1 MVVLRVGDRIWVPSI
16 DSTCQ
21 LPLGAEVL
29 AVEASG
35 KVTVRD
41 DENQIH
47 ELDIETRVRLMDA
60 TAIHP
65 PADLIEIVDLH
76 EAAILRTLFVRYKNN
91 DVYSNAGR
99 VLIAINPFEEL
110 PIYSKAFALSYSQRR
125 LGELPSHIFATV
137 EDVQQRAIMYER
149 CQSLIFTGE
158 TGSGKTKNARYAI
171 EFMTQD
177 QNEMSVQILN
187 ALDVIQA
194 FGNACTS
201 SNNNA
206 SRLSVNTN
214 IFYDSNGHIDGVCF
228 NTYTLESGRTVR
240 YDLASSNFHVFYSFL
255 ENISERERSE
265 FQLTSNPNDYFL
277 LSQGIS
283 TKTLSSVGPTLFNL
297 HESLTTCQ
305 FSAEDIRQ
313 VTSILAILLHF
324 GNLRYKQ
331 TVDGVQISDQ
341 KQIDLIARLLYVN
354 TDLLSRLLTQQ
365 SKTIANEKVTRPL
378 QLTEALNV
386 RDSLIKNIY
395 GGLLS
400 ALVQRLNVQLN
411 TNSVDNDNRRQVSV
425 VDSRGFESL
434 HHNRFDQLV
443 ANFTNEALYHTFVR
457 NIKLEQAQYD
467 SQKIGW
473 IPLELEDNF
482 AVVDLLAAE
491 RIGLL
496 RLIETESEDPQSSDS
511 SLLRQFDVHH
521 GENSSAY
528 AKPAVELSRVFGV
541 RHFVGPAI
549 RYTTG
554 DWVDNRRDFLGDAI
568 QQLSRTSDCNWL
580 RVIAK
585 LPKRAPI
592 DEVDELIKR
601 LETSQTNFVRCIRP
615 NRQAKSKYF
624 DRSVVFDQM
633 RSFDLIGTVR
643 FEAAAFPVC
652 NDYTSFVDRFRGLVP
667 GIEPS
672 NRTDCVHAA
681 GTILSVILGVDADF
695 RLGKTRVFMKNTDFV
710 ALEREREKMRDYYAT
725 TIQKHTRGIL
735 QRRRF
740 EIMRKSTICIQRA
753 WRSAYQRS
761 RYSEILKGI
770 NRLQAT
776 LRAQQLVVNLA
787 TLRQNIVRKKMQ
799 MSETDDFQAI
809 ARGFLFRQSIVSLET
824 LAEFRTAMAP
834 DQNDV
839 KENEH
844 KTSEHESQEECPF
857 EKYAVVHFEPVATS
871 TYSRQSLSLP
881 LLRHENGDDHRSSIL
896 LSVQIR
902 RFMSDLN
909 ENSDDTTLSNA
920 PSITSNDSEINE
932 QPTANWVKTVNER
945 SDKRNWLK
953 ESASEIEL
961 VQSIVGHG
969 ILRSNLRDEIYAQI
983 LSQLNDK
990 KRQNNIERGYLLL
1003 SICAGCF
1010 LPSKELLIV
1019 VRQFLKRTTS
1029 TESAEFI
1036 NYRFDR
1042 CELNGVRRQPP
1053 ARTELDAIKRS
1064 RPLNSEVTLT
1074 NGERIPIE
1082 IDSSKSAREICI
1094 QVSKAANLSDRFGF
1108 ALFVTMEN
1116 GWIASLGAGNDL
1128 VCDAISECEQRSNAA
1143 APVWRLFFRKE
1154 IFSPWTDADCD
1165 RQTVEIVYCQI
1176 IRGVY
1181 YGELKANNDELA
1193 SLAATQFYV
1202 RQSGR
1207 PTVDIEE
1214 LDQHLSSLLP
1224 EAKHKSLEPPLKNE
1238 LWLQRILNI
1247 HRKKFAIDR
1256 PPTVA
1261 EAQKE
1266 VVTFAAS
1273 RWPLQFS
1280 RFFEVFKFSGPPLEE
1295 NVVVLAVN
1303 SEGIFVLAENTPD
1316 RVLLEWKYSEIV
1328 GIVAKLSK
1336 YQGADAVTISILNG
1350 DEFTFQSGHAAD
1362 IRDLVVFFI
1371 DGLRRRSSF
1380 RLLSE
1385 TPSRVHDFCAG
1396 DLLRIV
1402 EQEPST
1408 SKSTGQWMENTRTG
1422 KTAYI
1427 PAELM
1432 IVIPTIS
1439 LPSKELLKKLR
1450 QRLDIERPMSPKKT
1464 VTKSQSVVPVLR
1476 ENSLDLVPI
1485 REAHSLRFYAAEH
1498 FRPSNRELWRH
1509 DQYPLDFPLL
1519 HRLIGQPEVC
1529 ELAITSFVAILRFM
1543 GDWPTVKPCD
1553 LVELTD
1559 AIFGPPIRFE
1569 ALRDETYCQLLK
1581 QLTNNPNPMSEE
1593 RGWRLL
1599 WLTVGLWPPS
1609 KKLHLEITK
1618 FLRARY
1624 SSQTAECV
1632 ERLNQTVR
1640 MNVERKCP
1648 PHRVEV
1654 EAINSSTTRLFHK
1667 VFLPNGSEHAVEV
1680 KSGSKVVDLCVKLGQ
1695 LLGFKS
1701 TEGFSLFIRL
1711 GNKVI
1716 SMPESEYFFDQIAQ
1730 ISKWIQSNFANKLPT
1745 TMPSYQI
1752 LFMRKLWIDV
1762 KTGEDP
1768 AMDVFHYHQEVPKI
1782 LRGYHKIDK
1791 TEAVQLAALILR
1803 AQTRDNKQPPWQHF
1817 QQHIL
1822 FDLVPKNL
1830 VKSQSTNEWKKQIA
1844 SQFKMIEN
1852 ESSNEAKLQLM
1863 KIISRWPTFGASFFE
1878 VKQTSDPTMPTQ
1890 ILLAISQ
1897 RGLTIYNRE
1906 TNEQIAHHSFDSI
1919 INFTSGNTYF
1929 HITRRGGRLLV
1940 ETTLGYKLDD
1950 LLASYIRVLHNQ
1962 MSTS

>member
-16 DSTCQ
+16 NSTCQ

-29 AVEASG
+29 GVEANG

-60 TAIHP
+60 TTVHP
-65 PADLIEIVDLH
+65 PDDLIEIVDLH
-76 EAAILRTLFVRYKNN
+76 DAAILRTLFVRYNNN
-91 DVYSNAGR
+91 DIYSNAGR

-110 PIYSKAFALSYSQRR
+110 PIYSKAFALSYSRRR

-137 EDVQQRAIMYER
+137 EDVQQRAIKHEKL
-149 CQSLIFTGE
+149 QSLIFTGE
-158 TGSGKTKNARYAI
+158 TGSGKTRTARYAI
-171 EFMTQD
+171 KFMTQD
-177 QNEMSVQILN
+177 QNEMAVQILN

-194 FGNACTS
+194 FGNTCTAY
-201 SNNNA
+201 NKNA

-214 IFYDSNGHIDGVCF
+214 IFYDSDGQVDGARF
-228 NTYTLESGRTVR
+228 NAYTLESGRAVR
-240 YDLASSNFHVFYSFL
+240 YDLGNSNFHVFYSFL
-255 ENISERERSE
+255 DNISEQEQLE
-265 FQLTSNPNDYFL
+265 FQLTRNPNDYFL

-283 TKTLSSVGPTLFNL
+283 TNTPSNVDSTLFNL
-297 HESLTTCQ
+297 RESLTTCQ
-305 FSAEDIRQ
+305 FSVEDIQ
-313 VTSILAILLHF
+313 EVTSILAALLHF

-331 TVDGVQISDQ
+331 TVYGVQISDQ
-341 KQIDLIARLLYVN
+341 KHIDLIGRLLRVN
-354 TDLLSRLLTQQ
+354 TNLLFKLLTQE
-365 SKTIANEKVTRPL
+365 SKTIANEEVSRSL

-400 ALVQRLNVQLN
+400 ALVQRLNIQLN
-411 TNSVDNDNRRQVSV
+411 EKSSINNNRRQVSV
-425 VDSRGFESL
+425 VDSRGFESI

-443 ANFTNEALYHTFVR
+443 ANFTNEALHHTFVR

-473 IPLELEDNF
+473 IPLDLEDNF
-482 AVVDLLAAE
+482 TVVDLLGAE

-496 RLIETESEDPQSSDS
+496 RLIETESEDAQSSDS
-511 SLLRQFDVHH
+511 SLLRQFDLHH
-521 GENSSAY
+521 GENSIAY
-528 AKPAVELSRVFGV
+528 AKPAVELSRVFGI

-568 QQLSRTSDCNWL
+568 QQLGRKSDCNVL
-580 RVIAK
+580 REIAK
-585 LPKRAPI
+585 LPNKAPI

-601 LETSQTNFVRCIRP
+601 LETTQTTFVRCIRP
-615 NRQAKSKYF
+615 NRQAKPKYF

-652 NDYTSFVDRFRGLVP
+652 NDYTSFVNRFRGLVP

-695 RLGKTRVFMKNTDFV
+695 RLGKTRIFMKNTDFV

-761 RYSEILKGI
+761 RYSEILTGI

-787 TLRQNIVRKKMQ
+787 TLRQNIVYL
-799 MSETDDFQAI
+799 QAI
-809 ARGFLFRQSIVSLET
+809 ARGLLFRRQIAGLET
-824 LAEFRTAMAP
+824 LAEFRIAMAP
-834 DQNDV
+834 DQKDV
-839 KENEH
+839 EEDENN
-844 KTSEHESQEECPF
+844 TSEHQLQEECPF
-857 EKYAVVHFEPVATS
+857 EKYAVVHFELGATS
-871 TYSRQSLSLP
+871 INSRQSLSSP
-881 LLRHENGDDHRSSIL
+881 LLRHENGDDHRSSII

-909 ENSDDTTLSNA
+909 ENADDTTLSNA
-920 PSITSNDSEINE
+920 PSIMSNDSETNG
-932 QPTANWVKTVNER
+932 QPTANWVKTVTEK
-945 SDKRNWLK
+945 SDNRNWLK
-953 ESASEIEL
+953 EPVSEIEL

-983 LSQLNDK
+983 LSQLNDN
-990 KRQNNIERGYLLL
+990 KRQSNIERGYLLL
-1003 SICAGCF
+1003 SVCAGCF
-1010 LPSKELLIV
+1010 LPSNELLNV
-1019 VRQFLKRTTS
+1019 VRQFISRAKSKEL
-1029 TESAEFI
+1029 AEFVKH
-1036 NYRFDR
+1036 RLDR
-1042 CELNGVRRQPP
+1042 CALNGVRRQPP
-1053 ARTELDAIKRS
+1053 AKTELDAIKRT

-1108 ALFVTMEN
+1108 ALFVTMED

-1128 VCDAISECEQRSNAA
+1128 VCDAISQCEQRSNAT
-1143 APVWRLFFRKE
+1143 APE

-1214 LDQHLSSLLP
+1214 LDQHLASLLP
-1224 EAKHKSLEPPLKNE
+1224 ETKHKSLGSPLKNE

-1247 HRKKFAIDR
+1247 HRKKFAIDC

-1273 RWPLQFS
+1273 RWPLHFS

-1362 IRDLVVFFI
+1362 IRDLIVFFI
-1371 DGLRRRSSF
+1371 DGLRRRSPF

-1396 DLLRIV
+1396 DLLRAV
-1402 EQEPST
+1402 EQEPLT
-1408 SKSTGQWMENTRTG
+1408 SKSTAQWMENTRTG

-1427 PAELM
+1427 PTEMM
-1432 IVIPTIS
+1432 ILIPTIS

-1464 VTKSQSVVPVLR
+1464 VAKSQSVVPVLR

-1485 REAHSLRFYAAEH
+1485 REAHSLRYYAAEH

-1509 DQYPLDFPLL
+1509 DPYPLDFPLH

-1559 AIFGPPIRFE
+1559 AIFGPAIRFE

-1624 SSQTAECV
+1624 SAQTAECV

-1640 MNVERKCP
+1640 LNVQRKCP

-1654 EAINSSTTRLFHK
+1654 EAINSLTTRLFHK

-1680 KSGSKVVDLCVKLGQ
+1680 KSGSKVVDLCADLGQ

-1701 TEGFSLFIRL
+1701 TDGFSLFVRV
-1711 GNKVI
+1711 GNKGKLIKRYNLI
-1716 SMPESEYFFDQIAQ
+1716 SMPENEYFFDQIAQ
-1730 ISKWIQSNFANKLPT
+1730 ISKWIQSNFADKLPT

-1768 AMDVFHYHQEVPKI
+1768 AMDSFHYHQEVPKI

-1822 FDLVPKNL
+1822 YDLVPKNL
-1830 VKSQSTNEWKKQIA
+1830 VKTQSTSEWKKQIA

-1852 ESSNEAKLQLM
+1852 ESSNAAKLQLM
-1863 KIISRWPTFGASFFE
+1863 KIISQWPTFGVSFFE

-1897 RGLTIYNRE
+1897 RGLSIYNRE

-1929 HITRRGGRLLV
+1929 HITRKGGRLLV

-1962 MSTS
+1962 MTTS